1 MEREATT
8 SQEAPQPSRRSF
20 LVGSSR
26 LAMLAGLAA
35 GYGALARIAARYL
48 YPATEEP
55 KQWLFVT
62 ELAAVPLGGSLRYV
76 APTGEPVAI
85 TRQGEAGVAADFVAL
100 SSTCPHLGCQVHW
113 QAAEK
118 RFFCPCH
125 NGAFD
130 PSGKAVSGP
139 PADAGQALAAYP
151 LKVEGG
157 LLFIEV
163 PVERVV
169 QGSPGDRRGHGS
181 HASRTVHETPA
192 DRTTRRRA

>member
-1 MEREATT
+1 MEAQASPEA
-8 SQEAPQPSRRSF
+8 QAPEPSRRSF
-20 LVGSSR
+20 LVGSSS

-48 YPATEEP
+48 YPAQAEAR
-55 KQWLFVT
+55 QWLFVT
-62 ELAAVPLGGSLRYV
+62 DLASLPKGGSLRYV

-85 TRQGEAGVAADFVAL
+85 TRQGETGTAADFVAL

-113 QAAEK
+113 QSAEQ

-130 PSGKAVSGP
+130 PSGKAIAGP

-169 QGSPGDRRGHGS
+169 DGPIGRARGG
-181 HASRTVHETPA
+181 
-192 DRTTRRRA
+192 RRA